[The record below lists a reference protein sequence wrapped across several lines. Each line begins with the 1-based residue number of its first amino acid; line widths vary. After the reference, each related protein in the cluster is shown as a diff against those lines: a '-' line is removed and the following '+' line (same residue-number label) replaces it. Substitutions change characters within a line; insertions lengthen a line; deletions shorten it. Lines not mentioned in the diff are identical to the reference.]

1 MPEKILVVDDDMDTL
16 RLVGLMLERQ
26 GYQVIA
32 ASNGKQ
38 ALLMAES
45 EQPDLVLLDVMMPDL
60 DGYEVTRQLR
70 ENPKTNLI
78 PIIMFTAKS
87 QTDDKLLGFEVG
99 ADDYVTKPTQPRELF
114 AHIKAVLGR
123 TAKAREVA
131 PPKERGYMIGVLAAK
146 GGLGVTTLALNLGIA
161 LRERSRQEVI
171 VAEFRPGQGGISLE
185 LGYLKPEGLNRLL
198 QRKTSEITARLI
210 EGELVSHPS
219 GVRFLLSS
227 SRPKDAQYVQSIAHF
242 EAIASQL
249 PYLGRYIILDLG
261 PSLSPITEKVANYC
275 DELILVIEP
284 TPQNILQTK
293 SLIQDLVEVG
303 IGEGRLRVV
312 LINRVRSGMQLS
324 WSQVQEQLGHRIDL
338 VITPAPELAYQASTH
353 NVPLILQQP
362 DSLTADQFNR
372 LAERIVP
379 LTH

>member
-123 TAKAREVA
+123 TAKAREAA
-131 PPKERGYMIGVLAAK
+131 PSKERGYLIGVLSAK

-161 LRERSRQEVI
+161 LRERTRQEVI
-171 VAEFRPGQGGISLE
+171 VAEFRPGQGSISLE

-210 EGELVSHPS
+210 EGELVNHPT

-227 SRPKDAQYVQSIAHF
+227 SRPKDAQYAQSIAHF
-242 EAIASQL
+242 EVIASQL

-261 PSLSPITEKVANYC
+261 PSLSPITEKVANFC

-284 TPQNILQTK
+284 TTQNILQTK

-338 VITPAPELAYQASTH
+338 AITPAPELAYQASTH
-353 NVPLILQQP
+353 NVPMILQQP
-362 DSLTADQFNR
+362 DSLTTDQFFK

-379 LTH
+379 LKH